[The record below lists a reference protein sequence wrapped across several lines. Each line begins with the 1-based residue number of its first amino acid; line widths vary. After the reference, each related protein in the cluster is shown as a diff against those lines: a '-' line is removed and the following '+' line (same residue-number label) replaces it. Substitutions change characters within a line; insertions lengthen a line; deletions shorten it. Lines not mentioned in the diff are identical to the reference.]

1 MVTVVPLLCGVR
13 RSLGNGLTLWTV
25 GKPREWASLSG
36 KKNKVLRLGIAA
48 GLCEAVLG
56 SGWNA
61 GGSSA
66 PVPSLES
73 RRHVRFQQFV

>member
-13 RSLGNGLTLWTV
+13 RSLALGVGLTLWTV
-25 GKPREWASLSG
+25 GKPREWVSLSG
-36 KKNKVLRLGIAA
+36 KKNKIIGLGIAA

-61 GGSSA
+61 RG
-66 PVPSLES
+66 ES
-73 RRHVRFQQFV
+73 RTRPLP